1 MFTERRPESRSA
13 YRSGNS
19 SGHDSSAWLAWA
31 LPRGREKPEGEWAAG
46 LLETN
51 LREDCLTMATLVCNT
66 DRAIVAE
73 NNMVEDSD
81 ADEVASPAEPGIPE
95 GHELAGVWPSVRP
108 MAPWTAALN
117 TTAPQSRAW
126 SLAPLSSGGRAAS
139 GPRTRGSG
147 EPG

>member
-1 MFTERRPESRSA
+1 M
-13 YRSGNS
+13 
-19 SGHDSSAWLAWA
+19 L
-31 LPRGREKPEGEWAAG
+31 EGERAAG
-46 LLETN
+46 LQETT
-51 LREDCLTMATLVCNT
+51 LREDGLTMATLVCNT

-117 TTAPQSRAW
+117 TTAPPSRAW
-126 SLAPLSSGGRAAS
+126 PSHPSRRAAGRAAS
-139 GPRTRGSG
+139 GPKTRGSG